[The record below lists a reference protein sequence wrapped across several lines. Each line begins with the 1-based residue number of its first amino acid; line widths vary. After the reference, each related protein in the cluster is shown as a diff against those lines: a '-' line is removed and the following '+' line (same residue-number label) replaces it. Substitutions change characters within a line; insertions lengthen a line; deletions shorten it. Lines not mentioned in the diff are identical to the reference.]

1 MITLYGQN
9 GRFETEVLKRR
20 LKVPYAFQAVGID
33 FNIDTLKSQYG
44 NKVNI
49 PAVIKDDKVLSES
62 EIETLIN
69 GVSETV
75 EITEKPEAPYRPKYR
90 RRTTKMD
97 Q

>member
-9 GRFETEVLKRR
+9 GSFETEVLKRR
-20 LKVPYAFQAVGID
+20 LKVPYAFKAVGID
-33 FNIDTLKSQYG
+33 FNIDTFKSQYG

-75 EITEKPEAPYRPKYR
+75 EITETPEAARSR
-90 RRTTKMD
+90 RMTTKKD

>member
-1 MITLYGQN
+1 MIILYGQN

-20 LKVPYAFQAVGID
+20 LKVPYAFKAVGID
-33 FNIDTLKSQYG
+33 FNIDSLKSQYG

-62 EIETLIN
+62 EMETLIN

-75 EITEKPEAPYRPKYR
+75 EITETPEAAKSR
-90 RRTTKMD
+90 RRTTEKD

>member
-20 LKVPYAFQAVGID
+20 LKVPYAFKAVGID
-33 FNIDTLKSQYG
+33 FNIDSLKSQYG

-62 EIETLIN
+62 EMETLIN

-75 EITEKPEAPYRPKYR
+75 EITETPEAAKSR
-90 RRTTKMD
+90 RRTTKRD

>member
-9 GRFETEVLKRR
+9 GHFETEVLKRR
-20 LKVPYAFQAVGID
+20 LKVPYAFKAVGID
-33 FNIDTLKSQYG
+33 FNIDSLKSQYG

-75 EITEKPEAPYRPKYR
+75 EITETPEAPKFR
-90 RRTTKMD
+90 RRTTKKD

>member
-20 LKVPYAFQAVGID
+20 LKVPYAFKAVGID
-33 FNIDTLKSQYG
+33 FNIDSLKSQYG

-75 EITEKPEAPYRPKYR
+75 EITETPEAAKSR

>member
-9 GRFETEVLKRR
+9 GHFETEVLKRR
-20 LKVPYAFQAVGID
+20 LKVPYAFKAVGID

-44 NKVNI
+44 KVNI
-49 PAVIKDDKVLSES
+49 PAVMKDDKVLSKS

-75 EITEKPEAPYRPKYR
+75 EITETPEAPKSR

>member
-20 LKVPYAFQAVGID
+20 LKVPYAFKAVGID

-75 EITEKPEAPYRPKYR
+75 EITETPEAPMSRH
-90 RRTTKMD
+90 RTTKKD

>member
-20 LKVPYAFQAVGID
+20 LKVPYAFKAVGID
-33 FNIDTLKSQYG
+33 FNIDSLKSQYG

-75 EITEKPEAPYRPKYR
+75 EITETPVSAVR
-90 RRTTKMD
+90 RRTTKKD

>member
-20 LKVPYAFQAVGID
+20 LKVPYAFKAVGID
-33 FNIDTLKSQYG
+33 FNIDSLKSQYG

-62 EIETLIN
+62 EMETLIN

-75 EITEKPEAPYRPKYR
+75 EITETPEAAKSR
-90 RRTTKMD
+90 RRTTEKD

>member
-20 LKVPYAFQAVGID
+20 LKVPYAFKAVGID

-75 EITEKPEAPYRPKYR
+75 EITETPEAPSSR
-90 RRTTKMD
+90 RRTTKKD

>member
-1 MITLYGQN
+1 MIILYGQN

-20 LKVPYAFQAVGID
+20 LKVPYAFKAVGID
-33 FNIDTLKSQYG
+33 FNIDSLKSQYG

-75 EITEKPEAPYRPKYR
+75 EITETPEAAKSR
-90 RRTTKMD
+90 RRTTKKD

>member
-9 GRFETEVLKRR
+9 GHFETEVLKRR
-20 LKVPYAFQAVGID
+20 LKVPYAFKAVGID

-44 NKVNI
+44 KVNI
-49 PAVIKDDKVLSES
+49 PAVIKDDKVLSKS

-75 EITEKPEAPYRPKYR
+75 EITETPEAPKSR

>member
-1 MITLYGQN
+1 MITIYGQN

-20 LKVPYAFQAVGID
+20 LKVPYAFKAVGID

-75 EITEKPEAPYRPKYR
+75 EITETPEAPRSR
-90 RRTTKMD
+90 RRTTKKD

>member
-20 LKVPYAFQAVGID
+20 LKVPYAFKAVGID

-75 EITEKPEAPYRPKYR
+75 EITETPEASRSR
-90 RRTTKMD
+90 RRTTKKD

>member
-9 GRFETEVLKRR
+9 GHFETEVLKRR
-20 LKVPYAFQAVGID
+20 LKVPYAFKAVGID

-44 NKVNI
+44 KVNI

-75 EITEKPEAPYRPKYR
+75 EITETPEAAKFR
-90 RRTTKMD
+90 RSRHRTTKKD

>member
-20 LKVPYAFQAVGID
+20 LKVPYAFKAVGID
-33 FNIDTLKSQYG
+33 FNIDGFKSQYG

-75 EITEKPEAPYRPKYR
+75 EITETPEAARSR
-90 RRTTKMD
+90 RGTTKKD

>member
-20 LKVPYAFQAVGID
+20 LKVPYAFKAVGID

-44 NKVNI
+44 KVNI

-75 EITEKPEAPYRPKYR
+75 EITEPPEAPKSR

>member
-20 LKVPYAFQAVGID
+20 LKVPYAFKAVGID
-33 FNIDTLKSQYG
+33 FNIDSLKSQYG
-44 NKVNI
+44 NTVNI

-75 EITEKPEAPYRPKYR
+75 EITETPEAAKSR

>member
-9 GRFETEVLKRR
+9 GHFETEVLKRR
-20 LKVPYAFQAVGID
+20 LKLPYAFKAVGID

-44 NKVNI
+44 KVNI
-49 PAVIKDDKVLSES
+49 PAVIKDDKVLSKS

-75 EITEKPEAPYRPKYR
+75 EITETPEAPKSR

>member
-20 LKVPYAFQAVGID
+20 LKVPYAFKAVGID
-33 FNIDTLKSQYG
+33 FNIDSLKSQYG

-75 EITEKPEAPYRPKYR
+75 EIKKTPEAPKSR

>member
-20 LKVPYAFQAVGID
+20 LKVPYAFKAVGID
-33 FNIDTLKSQYG
+33 FNIDALKSQYG

-75 EITEKPEAPYRPKYR
+75 EITETPEAPMSR
-90 RRTTKMD
+90 RRTTKKD

>member
-20 LKVPYAFQAVGID
+20 LKVPYAFKAVGID
-33 FNIDTLKSQYG
+33 FNIDSLKSQYG
-44 NKVNI
+44 KVNI

-75 EITEKPEAPYRPKYR
+75 EITETPEAPRSR
-90 RRTTKMD
+90 RRTTKKD

>member
-9 GRFETEVLKRR
+9 GHFETEVLKRR
-20 LKVPYAFQAVGID
+20 LKQPYAFRAAGID

-75 EITEKPEAPYRPKYR
+75 EIAETPEAPKKFRH
-90 RRTTKMD
+90 RTTKKD

>member
-20 LKVPYAFQAVGID
+20 LKVPYAFKAVGID

-75 EITEKPEAPYRPKYR
+75 EITETPEAARSR
-90 RRTTKMD
+90 RRTTKKD

>member
-20 LKVPYAFQAVGID
+20 LKVPYTFKAVGID

-44 NKVNI
+44 KVNI

-75 EITEKPEAPYRPKYR
+75 EITKTPEAPKSR

>member
-20 LKVPYAFQAVGID
+20 LKVPYAFKAVGID

-75 EITEKPEAPYRPKYR
+75 EITETPR
-90 RRTTKMD
+90 RRTTKKD

>member
-20 LKVPYAFQAVGID
+20 LKVPYAFKAVGID

-69 GVSETV
+69 APRRDV
-75 EITEKPEAPYRPKYR
+75 EITETPEAPRSR
-90 RRTTKMD
+90 RRTTKND

>member
-9 GRFETEVLKRR
+9 GHFGTEVLKRR
-20 LKVPYAFQAVGID
+20 LKVPYAFKAVGID
-33 FNIDTLKSQYG
+33 FNIDSLKSRYG
-44 NKVNI
+44 KVNI

-75 EITEKPEAPYRPKYR
+75 EIAPKSR
-90 RRTTKMD
+90 RRTTKRD

>member
-9 GRFETEVLKRR
+9 GHFETEVLKRR
-20 LKVPYAFQAVGID
+20 LKVPYAFKAVGID

-44 NKVNI
+44 KVNI
-49 PAVIKDDKVLSES
+49 PAVIKDNKVLSKS

-75 EITEKPEAPYRPKYR
+75 EITETPEAPKSR

>member
-20 LKVPYAFQAVGID
+20 LKVPYAFKAVGID

-75 EITEKPEAPYRPKYR
+75 EITETPVSAVR
-90 RRTTKMD
+90 RRTTKKD

>member
-20 LKVPYAFQAVGID
+20 LKVPYAFKAVGID
-33 FNIDTLKSQYG
+33 FNIDSLKSQYG

-75 EITEKPEAPYRPKYR
+75 EITETPEAAKSR
-90 RRTTKMD
+90 RRTTKKD

>member
-20 LKVPYAFQAVGID
+20 LKVPYAFKAVGID

-75 EITEKPEAPYRPKYR
+75 EITETPEAARSR
-90 RRTTKMD
+90 RKTTKND